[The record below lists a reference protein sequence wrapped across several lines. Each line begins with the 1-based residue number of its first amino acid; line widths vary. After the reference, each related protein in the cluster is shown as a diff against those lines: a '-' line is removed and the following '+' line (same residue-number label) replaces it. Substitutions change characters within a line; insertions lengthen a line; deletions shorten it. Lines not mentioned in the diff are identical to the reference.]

1 MWTGQIK
8 FLLYRLTT
16 ARAGLKVG
24 AAATVNPNSM
34 VIVAPGRTLLAA
46 RITQLLI
53 EAYASTSISR
63 AIVTVHVIRGAGDG
77 LNSSATIVVV
87 ATVPI
92 ISQIVVVAIINNFE
106 ISAAAAIHPDA
117 VAIMTPTSAFL
128 ATRIAA
134 LLNHADVAV
143 VSIHLAVVT
152 VSVIGGAI
160 DDLLC

>member
-1 MWTGQIK
+1 
-8 FLLYRLTT
+8 
-16 ARAGLKVG
+16 
-24 AAATVNPNSM
+24 
-34 VIVAPGRTLLAA
+34 
-46 RITQLLI
+46 
-53 EAYASTSISR
+53 
-63 AIVTVHVIRGAGDG
+63 
-77 LNSSATIVVV
+77 
-87 ATVPI
+87 
-92 ISQIVVVAIINNFE
+92 VAIINNFE